1 MYDIG
6 FHFCA
11 APHCVCNESCQRL
24 VWHVRMS
31 YSRCAWHGFRFCVA
45 PASVRSASCHTCMRH
60 VTSALS
66 LSWVMSHLQESCH
79 TCRSHVTPALLLSW
93 VMRHESWLRCDMT
106 PGSWRHVA
114 PACVMPHVRASWRY
128 DSLFYVT
135 APEASWDWVF
145 DPCTPRLFD
154 LYHYSEQNGYFG
166 LVPEH
171 APGPSS

>member
-79 TCRSHVTPALLLSW
+79 TCIATVMSHEAWVMTQVWHDSW
-93 VMRHESWLRCDMT
+93 VMTTCRTCMRHATR
-106 PGSWRHVA
+106 
-114 PACVMPHVRASWRY
+114 ACVMTIWLFILCDRTRSFLGLGFRPLY
-128 DSLFYVT
+128 PSLVWFVPLFRT
-135 APEASWDWVF
+135 KRVF
-145 DPCTPRLFD
+145 WISTGTRPR
-154 LYHYSEQNGYFG
+154 S
-166 LVPEH
+166 
-171 APGPSS
+171 